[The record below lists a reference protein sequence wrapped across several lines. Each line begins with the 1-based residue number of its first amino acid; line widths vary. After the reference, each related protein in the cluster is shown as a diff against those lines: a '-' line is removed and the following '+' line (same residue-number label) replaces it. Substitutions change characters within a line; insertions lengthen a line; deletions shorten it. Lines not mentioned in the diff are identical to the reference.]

1 MTIIPENFEKISIAD
16 LPKGKEPNHK
26 IGDLVKVRPGM
37 PEKEFGFYL
46 KEGIGLVIDI
56 SAFRFANLE
65 GYSPNPYY
73 LIEYKVKIA
82 GEENCVFVLEHSVTT
97 LDSD

>member
-1 MTIIPENFEKISIAD
+1 MTIIPENFEKIPVD
-16 LPKGKEPNHK
+16 KLPKGKEPNYS
-26 IGDLVKVRPGM
+26 IGDLVRVRPGM

-46 KEGIGLVIDI
+46 EEGIGLVVGI

-73 LIEYKVKIA
+73 LVEYKVKIA
-82 GEENCVFVLEHSVTT
+82 GSENCVFVLEHSVTT
-97 LDSD
+97 VDMD

>member
-1 MTIIPENFEKISIAD
+1 MTIIPENFEKINVSN
-16 LPKGKEPNHK
+16 LPEGKEPNHK

-46 KEGIGLVIDI
+46 EEGIGLIVDI

-73 LIEYKVKIA
+73 LVEYKVKIA
-82 GEENCVFVLEHSVTT
+82 GQDDYVFVLEHSVTT
-97 LDSD
+97 VDMD

>member
-1 MTIIPENFEKISIAD
+1 MTIIPENFEKINIEN

-26 IGDLVKVRPGM
+26 IGDLVRVRPGA
-37 PEKEFGFYL
+37 PEKEYGFYL
-46 KEGIGLVIDI
+46 KEGIGLVVGI

-73 LIEYKVKIA
+73 LVEYKVKIA

-97 LDSD
+97 LELD